1 MDLLG
6 SDSTLKYFNL
16 FGPTT
21 SKKIEKHIFYD
32 EILDLQDFQGR
43 PMLIRN
49 SRVSVKLIRKVECGS
64 HNSNLETTLLLSFG
78 EALRRVSFIIMQAIC
93 QP

>member
-6 SDSTLKYFNL
+6 SNSTLKYFNL

-32 EILDLQDFQGR
+32 EILDLQDFQGGQEGKNYV
-43 PMLIRN
+43 I
-49 SRVSVKLIRKVECGS
+49 
-64 HNSNLETTLLLSFG
+64 
-78 EALRRVSFIIMQAIC
+78 FIIFKVFC
-93 QP
+93 SSF